1 MNEQQAAE
9 LLKKYL
15 DGTATGPER
24 AMVERWYEAEAAKK
38 QLSGEGD
45 FEHLGAELWA
55 GTLERAG
62 LPQRSVRVRRLTW
75 YRVAAAVAVLLA
87 VGGGLMFYLGRA
99 TTSSP
104 AIVTVTPPAQVLP
117 GSNKA
122 VLTLGNGDV
131 ISLNDAANGEIA
143 QQGGARISKTQEGQL
158 LYEQEGA
165 AAGTA
170 KPNTISTPRG
180 GHYRIDLPDGTR
192 VWLNAASR
200 LTFPPSFAGLA
211 ERRVELSGEAYFE
224 VAKDA
229 ARPFKVI
236 SQANT
241 VEVLGTAF
249 NINAYNDEPD
259 VKTTLVQGAVK
270 VNGSTLRP
278 GQQAVLHNG
287 NTSVREAETAVETAW
302 KNGEFIFSG
311 QDFKTV
317 MRMIS
322 RWYDVDVVY
331 ETEPRRFR
339 IGGEVSRNRDIR
351 EVLKMLEV
359 TGNVKF
365 TVEGRTVKV
374 IR

>member
-1 MNEQQAAE
+1 M
-9 LLKKYL
+9 KRYL
-15 DGTATGPER
+15 DGTATDPER
-24 AMVERWYEAEAAKK
+24 VIVERWYEAEAAKK
-38 QLSGEGD
+38 QPRGEGD

-55 GTLERAG
+55 GTLDRAG
-62 LPQRSVRVRRLTW
+62 IPQGRARMRRLTW
-75 YRVAAAVAVLLA
+75 YKVAAAVAVLLA
-87 VGGGLMFYLGRA
+87 VGGGLALYLRPS
-99 TTSSP
+99 TP
-104 AIVTVTPPAQVLP
+104 AIPVVATVTPAPVTP
-117 GSNKA
+117 GGNKA
-122 VLTLGNGDV
+122 VLTLANGDV
-131 ISLNDAANGEIA
+131 ISLNDAANGELA
-143 QQGGARISKTQEGQL
+143 RQGGARITKTQDGQV
-158 LYEQEGA
+158 LYEQQGA
-165 AAGTA
+165 TAGSAAS
-170 KPNTISTPRG
+170 NTISTPRG
-180 GHYRIDLPDGTR
+180 GQYRIDLPDGSR

-200 LTFPPSFAGLA
+200 LTFPPSFAGLP

-249 NINAYNDEPD
+249 NINAYNDEPE
-259 VKTTLVQGAVK
+259 VKTTLLQGAVK

-287 NTSVREAETAVETAW
+287 NTSVREAETAMETAW

-331 ETEPRRFR
+331 EAEPRRFR
-339 IGGEVSRNRDIR
+339 VGGEVSRSRDMN

-359 TGNVKF
+359 TGNVQFK
-365 TVEGRTVKV
+365 VEGRTVKV